1 MLLSVL
7 NTLKNHKI
15 RKEVV
20 YKLDVKDFLIDEE
33 STMINAM
40 ELLDKLAKK
49 VLFVVRDKNF
59 VGAITDGDIRR
70 WILKKGNLDAKVKDV
85 ANYNPKYLYEGERY
99 LAKDLMKKYSI
110 EALPILNKENDVTSI
125 IFWNDEEVEPKKTL
139 NIPVVIM
146 AGGLGT
152 RLYPY
157 TKILPKPLI
166 PIGEIPIVEHIMNR
180 FNQYI
185 SNEFFLVVNHKKNM
199 IKAYFNEIEKD
210 YKVNYID
217 EEEPLG
223 TGGGLSLLKG
233 KIVSTFILSNCD
245 ILIEEDYEKIY
256 DFHKKENNLIT
267 MVCSL
272 KNIKI
277 PYGVIEI
284 SETGEI
290 EQIREKPEL
299 SFFTNT
305 GMYIVEPKAIN
316 ELEDNRAIGFPD
328 IIEKYKQNGEKIGV
342 YPISEN
348 SWLDMGQLDEMEK
361 MKKRLE
367 K

>member
-1 MLLSVL
+1 MNV
-7 NTLKNHKI
+7 N
-15 RKEVV
+15 
-20 YKLDVKDFLIDEE
+20 DFLIDEE
-33 STMINAM
+33 FTMLEAM
-40 ELLDKLAKK
+40 ELLDRVAKK
-49 VLFVVRDKNF
+49 ILFVTKNEHF

-70 WILKKGNLDAKVKDV
+70 WILKKGHLDAKVKDI
-85 ANYNPKYLYEGERY
+85 ANYNPKFLYEKDKDC
-99 LAKDLMKKYSI
+99 AKEYMLKNSI
-110 EALPILNKENDVTSI
+110 EALPILDKDKDI
-125 IFWNDEEVEPKKTL
+125 ISVVLWNDEEIQNKKSL
-139 NIPVVIM
+139 DIPVIIM

-166 PIGEIPIVEHIMNR
+166 PIGEIPIAEHIINR
-180 FNQYI
+180 FHKYGIND
-185 SNEFFLVVNHKKNM
+185 FFLIVNHKKNM

-210 YKVNYID
+210 YKVSYID
-217 EEEPLG
+217 EDKPLG

-233 KIVSTFILSNCD
+233 KIDSTFILSNCD

-256 DFHKKENNLIT
+256 KFHRNEKNLIT

-284 SETGEI
+284 GKHGEI
-290 EQIREKPEL
+290 EEMKEKPEL

-305 GMYIVEPKAIN
+305 GMYIVEPKVIE
-316 ELEDNRAIGFPD
+316 ELEANKEIGFPD
-328 IIEKYKQNGEKIGV
+328 IISRYKKSGEKIGV

-348 SWLDMGQLDEMEK
+348 SWLDMGQLDELDEMRR
-361 MKKRLE
+361 RLNCDE
-367 K
+367 